1 MALAINGDSGSIA
14 ECSYPKQTCIVTH
27 MAPPA
32 CADWDGGLVLV
43 SHDFRLIGQVCNEIW
58 EVKGGAVTRWKGD
71 IVGYKEHLRKTHD
84 ALLNRK
90 DLG

>member
-1 MALAINGDSGSIA
+1 M
-14 ECSYPKQTCIVTH
+14 TH
-27 MAPPA
+27 VCHPA